1 MLLYL
6 NTLNIYL
13 NGLEVYRF
21 KLYIYMI
28 FGALDYL
35 PVSFFTFLYHIF
47 TVCSFN
53 RPKIYAKQ
61 KRIHRILGYSCR
73 SMFDTMMKY
82 HFSKNNNL
90 TILTT
95 PIHHT
100 SFRNIIEKYVKP
112 ENVYIIGINDDYNK
126 ITEIQNYDIDLCII
140 THLFGQDMDCSFMID
155 NLSNF
160 PIKTIFIE
168 DRVQGGTFSSK
179 FSYNFMDISLYS
191 TGMDKKPCGLGGG
204 VIYIK
209 DSDDRLNCIARVI
222 ETKVISYEQEY
233 FWDRLLFLFKK
244 IPTYIL
250 YNCKPFIK
258 ILIWVFKEFKLDL
271 HKFATKY
278 RKNNPGFQHN
288 NYNKNPS
295 NGTLHSINYALQ
307 EDNYTDIEKLYTVK
321 SNYFFDKLKCPETK
335 KRMFKWYNEKP
346 LLTPYNSVYL
356 NNRPKFVAYLNNLNI
371 PVIENPTYKIF
382 NFDHID
388 KNKYKKF
395 NDSIVYLPSLSILTN
410 NEIEI
415 LACLLTTYIE

>member
-1 MLLYL
+1 MFKYFKD
-6 NTLNIYL
+6 IIK
-13 NGLEVYRF
+13 RF
-21 KLYIYMI
+21 RSIKVQTIYMI
-28 FGALDYL
+28 FAALDYL
-35 PVSFFTFLYHIF
+35 PVSFYNFLYHIF
-47 TVCSFN
+47 SAFSFN
-53 RPKIYAKQ
+53 TPKIYTKHSSM
-61 KRIHRILGYSCR
+61 HRILGYSCR
-73 SMFDTMMKY
+73 SLFDTMMQY
-82 HFSKNNNL
+82 HYHKNNNL

-112 ENVYIIGINDDYNK
+112 ENVYILGVNDDYNK
-126 ITEIQNYDIDLCII
+126 ITEIPNYDVDLCII
-140 THLFGQDMDCSFMID
+140 THLFGQDMDCSFIID
-155 NLSNF
+155 NLNKF

-168 DRVQGGTFSSK
+168 DRVQGGSFGSK

-204 VIYIK
+204 VMYIK
-209 DSDDRLNCIARVI
+209 DSTARLNCIASVI
-222 ETKVISYEQEY
+222 ENKVMSYEQEY

-258 ILIWVFKEFKLDL
+258 ILIWGFKQFNLDL

-278 RKNNPGFQHN
+278 RKKNPGFQHA

-307 EDNYTDIEKLYTVK
+307 KDNYTSIETLYAEK
-321 SNYFFDKLKCPETK
+321 SLYFFSKLKCHETK

-356 NNRPKFVAYLNNLNI
+356 NNRPKFIAYLNNLKI

-388 KNKYKKF
+388 KNKYQKF
-395 NDSIVYLPSLSILTN
+395 NDSIVYLPSLAILTKK
-410 NEIEI
+410 EISD
-415 LACLLTTYIE
+415 LASLLITYIE

>member
-1 MLLYL
+1 
-6 NTLNIYL
+6 
-13 NGLEVYRF
+13 
-21 KLYIYMI
+21 
-28 FGALDYL
+28 
-35 PVSFFTFLYHIF
+35 
-47 TVCSFN
+47 
-53 RPKIYAKQ
+53 
-61 KRIHRILGYSCR
+61 
-73 SMFDTMMKY
+73 MFDTMMKY

>member
-1 MLLYL
+1 MFKYFKD
-6 NTLNIYL
+6 IIK
-13 NGLEVYRF
+13 RF
-21 KLYIYMI
+21 RSIKVQTIYMI
-28 FGALDYL
+28 FAALDYL
-35 PVSFFTFLYHIF
+35 PVSFYNFLYHIF
-47 TVCSFN
+47 SAFSFN
-53 RPKIYAKQ
+53 TPKTYTKHSNM
-61 KRIHRILGYSCR
+61 HRILGYSCR
-73 SMFDTMMKY
+73 SLFDTMMQY
-82 HFSKNNNL
+82 HYHKNNNL

-112 ENVYIIGINDDYNK
+112 ENVYILGVNDDYNK
-126 ITEIQNYDIDLCII
+126 ITEIHNYDVDLCII

-155 NLSNF
+155 NLNKF

-168 DRVQGGTFSSK
+168 DRVQGGSFGSK
-179 FSYNFMDISLYS
+179 FSCNFMDISLYS

-204 VIYIK
+204 VMYIK
-209 DSDDRLNCIARVI
+209 DNTARLSCIASVI
-222 ETKVISYEQEY
+222 VNEVKSYEQEY
-233 FWDRLLFLFKK
+233 FWDRLLFLLKK

-258 ILIWVFKEFKLDL
+258 ILIWVFKKFNLDL

-278 RKNNPGFQHN
+278 RKKNPGFQHA

-307 EDNYTDIEKLYTVK
+307 KDNYTSIEKLYIEK
-321 SNYFFDKLKCPETK
+321 SLYFFSKLKCPETK

-356 NNRPKFVAYLNNLNI
+356 NNRPKFIAYLNNLKI
-371 PVIENPTYKIF
+371 PVLENPTYKIF

-388 KNKYKKF
+388 KNKYQKF
-395 NDSIVYLPSLSILTN
+395 NDSIVYLPSLAILTKK
-410 NEIEI
+410 EISD
-415 LACLLTTYIE
+415 LASLLITYIE